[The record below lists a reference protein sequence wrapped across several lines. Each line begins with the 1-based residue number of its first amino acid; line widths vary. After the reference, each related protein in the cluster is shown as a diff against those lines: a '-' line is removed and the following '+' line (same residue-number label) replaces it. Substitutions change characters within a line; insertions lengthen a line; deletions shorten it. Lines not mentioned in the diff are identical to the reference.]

1 MKSSAVFYLF
11 PFVLALMSHPV
22 WAGEGVK
29 ITKLLQGSETIE
41 GKAIAYPPSDKA
53 EMAVL
58 MVDLAP
64 GKEIGLHMHP
74 VPLVVYMMEGELEV
88 EVSGG
93 GKHKL
98 QAGTAFLEV
107 VNTWHNGFNRTDK
120 PVKFLVVFAGEK
132 GKANLISAETK
143 EPFPGK

>member
-1 MKSSAVFYLF
+1 MKPSTVVYTVAFVVAFASS
-11 PFVLALMSHPV
+11 PV
-22 WAGEGVK
+22 WADEDVK

-53 EMAVL
+53 EMAAL
-58 MVDLAP
+58 MVEIAP

-74 VPLVVYMMEGELEV
+74 VPLVVYIMEGELEV

-98 QAGTAFLEV
+98 SAGTAFLEV

-132 GKANLISAETK
+132 GKPNLIRAETK
-143 EPFPGK
+143 

>member
-1 MKSSAVFYLF
+1 MKPSAVLYIF
-11 PFVLALMSHPV
+11 PFVLALLSSPV
-22 WAGEGVK
+22 RAEEHVK

-41 GKAIAYPPSDKA
+41 GKTIAYPPSDKA

-58 MVDLAP
+58 LVELAP
-64 GKEIGLHMHP
+64 GTEVGLHMHP

-93 GKHKL
+93 GKHKIPS
-98 QAGTAFLEV
+98 GTAFLEV

-132 GKANLISAETK
+132 GKTNLIRAETK
-143 EPFPGK
+143 